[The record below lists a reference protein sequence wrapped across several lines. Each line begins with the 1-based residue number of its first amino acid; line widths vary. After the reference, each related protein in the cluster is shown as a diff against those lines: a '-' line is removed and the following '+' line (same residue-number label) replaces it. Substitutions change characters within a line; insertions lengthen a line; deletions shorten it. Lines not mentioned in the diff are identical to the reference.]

1 MQEINLDD
9 LPASAVSIEVRA
21 EYSNPAIQ
29 RVLEKVR
36 SGDSV
41 QFTRNG
47 QPFVRAHLD
56 RVWRQDSTFD
66 GAVILSATFTAVFE
80 PNESE

>member
-9 LPASAVSIEVRA
+9 LPASAVSIELRA

-29 RVLEKVR
+29 RVLENVR
-36 SGDSV
+36 SGDAV

-47 QPFVRAHLD
+47 QPFVRAYLD
-56 RVWRQDSTFD
+56 RVWQQDVTLD
-66 GAVILSATFTAVFE
+66 GHKILSATFTAVFE